1 MTSKCAL
8 FIVVR
13 EGISADSNAVGSCSP
28 QHGPAAGVEGF
39 ELAPASP
46 ESGHSEDA
54 GTALPRASRTS
65 CPSVVFRDDSAS
77 TQPLLL
83 LCHDPS
89 RQFGVESDLGQTN
102 EGLTIMLQYGFLTP
116 SPEHR
121 FAARLVAL
129 GQLNNNTLSSH
140 SAYGK

>member
-1 MTSKCAL
+1 MEC
-8 FIVVR
+8 
-13 EGISADSNAVGSCSP
+13 
-28 QHGPAAGVEGF
+28 F

-46 ESGHSEDA
+46 ESVHSEDA

-65 CPSVVFRDDSAS
+65 CPSVVFCDDSAS

-83 LCHDPS
+83 LCLDSS

-116 SPEHR
+116 PQSTGLQPGWWLW
-121 FAARLVAL
+121 AR
-129 GQLNNNTLSSH
+129 NNNTLSSH